1 MPIIIVMIRCTH
13 IMNVILNIQPK
24 FAEKNVTLTVR
35 KLVHLKTMNVA
46 ITLQLKILTRVS
58 LASHSHEAGASAGG
72 GLRLRRNNL
81 DLRLDAKLPYFP
93 VSLTVS
99 VFSSGQ
105 GLTRIRILVVS
116 G

>member
-1 MPIIIVMIRCTH
+1 MIVMIRCTH
-13 IMNVILNIQPK
+13 SQVYERCN
-24 FAEKNVTLTVR
+24 TV
-35 KLVHLKTMNVA
+35 
-46 ITLQLKILTRVS
+46 TLQLKILTRVS
-58 LASHSHEAGASAGG
+58 PASYSHEVGASV
-72 GLRLRRNNL
+72 RPRRNNL